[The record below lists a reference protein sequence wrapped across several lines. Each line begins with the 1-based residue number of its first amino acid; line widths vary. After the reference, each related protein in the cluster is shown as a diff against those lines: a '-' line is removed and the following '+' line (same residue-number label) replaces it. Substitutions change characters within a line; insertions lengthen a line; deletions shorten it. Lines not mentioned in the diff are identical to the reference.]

1 MLVYKSYQLS
11 FRLISKQT
19 NTVLSHIDSQLNIN
33 FSMDIELDSSGFQ
46 YARKLS
52 NVGEGKK
59 MRRYVSFYSLMIMCN
74 FDFKQLLYNFRY
86 HEASA

>member
-1 MLVYKSYQLS
+1 MLVYKKYQLS

-19 NTVLSHIDSQLNIN
+19 NTVSSHIDSQLNII
-33 FSMDIELDSSGFQ
+33 DIELDSSGFQ

-59 MRRYVSFYSLMIMCN
+59 MRGYVSFYSLMIMCN
-74 FDFKQLLYNFRY
+74 FEFKQLLYNFRY